1 MKKDERSTQSQPE
14 VVSALEQVAGLA
26 RELCRLD
33 YSEVDNAI
41 GRYLLE
47 IIEPVLPERVG
58 EHSCRQPKTV
68 TPLARLLHLFGKP
81 QTDDESP
88 ITPARTELRIDKVA
102 ALDLLLADEDGT
114 TPAATYD
121 AGEQGTSNAV
131 H

>member
-58 EHSCRQPKTV
+58 EHSCRQPKTF
-68 TPLARLLHLFGKP
+68 TPLARLLRFFGP

-88 ITPARTELRIDKVA
+88 ITPARTELRIGKVA